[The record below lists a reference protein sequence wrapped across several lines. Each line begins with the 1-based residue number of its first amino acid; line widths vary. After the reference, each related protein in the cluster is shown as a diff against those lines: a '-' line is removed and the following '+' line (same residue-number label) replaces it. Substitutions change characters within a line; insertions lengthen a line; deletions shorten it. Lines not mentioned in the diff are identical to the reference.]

1 MDIFITFTLP
11 SDTHCVLDGNG
22 IHNILLPSGF
32 AAALV
37 SGVADI
43 CCSGYFCNINQRSQ
57 GGRRHIQWNLGKVM
71 GEDKFFVHCI
81 SVSFCFA
88 FPDCK
93 ICRLDNQPEEKAAQS
108 LERTEQ
114 SLIKDT
120 QDCFG
125 ALQKKK
131 SG

>member
-37 SGVADI
+37 YGVADI

-57 GGRRHIQWNLGKVM
+57 GGRRHIQWNLGRVM
-71 GEDKFFVHCI
+71 GEDKFFVRCI
-81 SVSFCFA
+81 SISFCFA

-93 ICRLDNQPEEKAAQS
+93 MSRLDNRPGENTARLIEQVDQS
-108 LERTEQ
+108 NAEL
-114 SLIKDT
+114 L
-120 QDCFG
+120 
-125 ALQKKK
+125 
-131 SG
+131 